1 MATTGIVNGSLL
13 RLYVGDVAI
22 AYSTSDTLDLT
33 RAMREIAHKDNTSA
47 WVEVAPGQKSAT
59 FSTELLFA
67 EVGDTSA
74 NVKFN
79 TLFSSWDA
87 GTAVVC
93 TYTTD
98 VVDDSIYTF
107 SAFIES
113 LSLNSSNQENVTAS
127 ASLRI
132 NGVVSRIT
140 NAVLAAPTGLTATPD
155 IENQAVT
162 LDWTAPSA
170 VGKPALTDYV
180 IQYKLTSQPDTT
192 YQTYN
197 DGVST
202 QNSKIIPTGVL
213 TAATNYSFRVLA
225 VNGAGNS
232 PYSTAATA
240 TTHA

>member
-13 RLYVGDVAI
+13 RLYVGDVAV

-67 EVGDTSA
+67 DTGDTSA

-98 VVDDSIYTF
+98 VLDDSIYTF

-132 NGVVSRIT
+132 NGQVSRIT
-140 NAVLAAPTGLTATPD
+140 NSVLAAPTGLTATATPGD
-155 IENQAVT
+155 QGVT

-170 VGKPALTDYV
+170 TGKPALTDYV
-180 IQYKLTSQPDTT
+180 IQYKLTSVGDNF
-192 YQTYN
+192 YQTYT
-197 DGVST
+197 DAVST
-202 QNSKIIPTGVL
+202 TPSVVIPTGVL
-213 TAATNYSFRVLA
+213 TATSSYTFRVAA
-225 VNGAGNS
+225 VNAAGNS
-232 PYSTAATA
+232 PYSDVATV
-240 TTHA
+240 TTN

>member
-13 RLYVGDVAI
+13 RLYVGDVAV

-67 EVGDTSA
+67 DIGDTSA

-79 TLFSSWDA
+79 TLYNSWDT
-87 GTAVVC
+87 GTAIVC

-107 SAFIES
+107 NAFIES

-132 NGVVSRIT
+132 NGAVTRIT
-140 NAVLAAPTGLTATPD
+140 NALLDAPSAL
-155 IENQAVT
+155 AVT
-162 LDWTAPSA
+162 ANQGGSGVTLTWNAPSA

-180 IQYKLTSQPDTT
+180 IQYKLATDTVFT
-192 YQTYN
+192 AFA

-202 QNSKIIPTGVL
+202 
-213 TAATNYSFRVLA
+213 ATTFTSAHGFLDSATSYDFRVAA
-225 VNGAGNS
+225 VNGAGTG
-232 PYSTAATA
+232 PFTANVNV
-240 TTHA
+240 TTN

>member
-13 RLYVGDVAI
+13 RLYVGDVAV

-67 EVGDTSA
+67 DIGDASA

-79 TLFSSWDA
+79 TLFTSWNA
-87 GTAVVC
+87 GTPVVC

-107 SAFIES
+107 TAYIES

-132 NGVVSRIT
+132 NGQVSRIT
-140 NAVLAAPTGLTATPD
+140 NAVLAAPTNLNGSSNAGGT
-155 IENQAVT
+155 VT
-162 LDWTAPSA
+162 LTWTAPSA

-180 IQYKLTSQPDTT
+180 IQYKLAGSADSA
-192 YQTYN
+192 YVSFG

-202 QNSKIIPTGVL
+202 SATYTS
-213 TAATNYSFRVLA
+213 TAGTLSLNALHTFRVAA
-225 VNGAGNS
+225 VNGAGQGE
-232 PYSTAATA
+232 YSTTLNL
-240 TTHA
+240 TPIN

>member
-1 MATTGIVNGSLL
+1 MPTTGIINGSLL
-13 RLYVGDVAI
+13 RLYVGDVAV

-67 EVGDTSA
+67 DVGDTSA

-79 TLFSSWDA
+79 TLFDSWNA
-87 GTAVVC
+87 GTSVVC

-107 SAFIES
+107 SAYIES

-132 NGVVSRIT
+132 NGAVTRIT
-140 NAVLAAPTGLTATPD
+140 NALLDAPSSL
-155 IENQAVT
+155 AVT
-162 LDWTAPSA
+162 ANQGGSGVTLTWNAPSA

-180 IQYKLTSQPDTT
+180 IQYKLASASVFTAFADGVNTLTT
-192 YQTYN
+192 YTSAH
-197 DGVST
+197 GF
-202 QNSKIIPTGVL
+202 L
-213 TAATNYSFRVLA
+213 TTATSYDFRVAA
-225 VNGAGNS
+225 VNGAGTGPFS
-232 PYSTAATA
+232 ATVNV
-240 TTHA
+240 TTN

>member
-1 MATTGIVNGSLL
+1 MPTTGIVNGSLL
-13 RLYVGDVAI
+13 RLYVGDVAV

-67 EVGDTSA
+67 DVGDTSA

-79 TLFSSWDA
+79 TLFDSWNA
-87 GTAVVC
+87 GTEIVC

-98 VVDDSIYTF
+98 VLDDSIYTF
-107 SAFIES
+107 TAYIES
-113 LSLNSSNQENVTAS
+113 LSLNSANQENVTAS

-132 NGVVSRIT
+132 NGAVSKIT
-140 NAVLAAPTGLTATPD
+140 NAVLAAPTSLNGTVGA
-155 IENQAVT
+155 AGSVT
-162 LDWTAPSA
+162 LTWTAPSS

-180 IQYKLTSQPDTT
+180 IQYKLAGAADSA
-192 YQTYN
+192 YVAFA

-202 QNSKIIPTGVL
+202 S
-213 TAATNYSFRVLA
+213 ATYTSPANQLSLNALHTFRVAA
-225 VNGAGNS
+225 VNGAGQS
-232 PYSTAATA
+232 PFSTTINLTPLA
-240 TTHA
+240 

>member
-1 MATTGIVNGSLL
+1 MPTTGIVNGSLL
-13 RLYVGDVAI
+13 RLYVGDVAV

-67 EVGDTSA
+67 DVGDTSA

-79 TLFSSWDA
+79 TLFDTWNSGGA
-87 GTAVVC
+87 ITC

-107 SAFIES
+107 SAYIES

-132 NGVVSRIT
+132 NGEVTKIT
-140 NAVLAAPTGLTATPD
+140 NAVLAAPTNLNGTAGVAGAITLT
-155 IENQAVT
+155 
-162 LDWTAPSA
+162 WTAPSA

-180 IQYKLTSQPDTT
+180 VQYKLAGAADSAYVTFSDGIGTT
-192 YQTYN
+192 ATA
-197 DGVST
+197 T
-202 QNSKIIPTGVL
+202 IPANVL
-213 TAATNYSFRVLA
+213 SLNASHTFRVAA
-225 VNGAGNS
+225 VNGAGQGA
-232 PYSTAATA
+232 YSTTINL
-240 TTHA
+240 TPIT